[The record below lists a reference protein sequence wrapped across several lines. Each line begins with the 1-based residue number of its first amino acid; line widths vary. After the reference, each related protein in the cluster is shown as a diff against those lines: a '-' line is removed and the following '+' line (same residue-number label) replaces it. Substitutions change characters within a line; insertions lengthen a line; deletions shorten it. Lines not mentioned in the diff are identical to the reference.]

1 MAVGDGEK
9 GATDEQRQNGSG
21 SDGKLNMEQQRE
33 SLKHMLDVALN
44 KGETW

>member
-9 GATDEQRQNGSG
+9 GASDEQDQNVSG
-21 SDGKLNMEQQRE
+21 SDGKLNMEQQRD
-33 SLKHMLDVALN
+33 SLKHMLDVPLN